1 MILRHTIKGVI
12 MRIEVPVLEAGLPS
26 ALPQTPIDAALDAAL
41 SEQRLVG
48 SVVLVAHHGKLA
60 YARAAGFADRE
71 AQRHMRTDALFRLA
85 SVSKPFVSTAAMIL
99 VGQGRIGLD
108 DTLAGWL
115 PEFQPLLPDGRPAAI
130 TLRQL
135 LSHTAGFGYR
145 FFEAD
150 EQGPYAQA
158 GVSDGM
164 DCSTITLAENLRR
177 IAIVPLQYEPGADW
191 GYSLATDVLGALV
204 ERICGLPLAAA
215 LQQLLMVP
223 LALPDTAFVAVDS
236 DRLATPYVGHMPQ
249 PRRMRELDVVPAF
262 EGTIGIRYAPAR
274 ALDAKAFPSGGA
286 GMTGSAGDF
295 LQLLELLR
303 RGGGE
308 LLPAALVEEMGRAQT
323 GELDLPN
330 SPGFGFGLGFS
341 VLRDSL
347 AAASPESPG
356 TWRWGGA
363 YGHSWWVD
371 RAQGLSVV
379 AFTNTLYEGMSGRFV
394 NDVRDAVYA
403 HLPVWKSTEQA
414 A

>member
-1 MILRHTIKGVI
+1 MPTP
-12 MRIEVPVLEAGLPS
+12 EADVPS
-26 ALPQTPIDAALDAAL
+26 TLPQTPIDAALDAAL
-41 SEQRLVG
+41 IEQRLVG
-48 SVVLVAHHGKLA
+48 AVVLVAQHGQLV

-71 AQRHMRTDALFRLA
+71 AQRRMRTDALFRLA

-108 DTLAGWL
+108 DALARWL
-115 PEFQPLLPDGRPAAI
+115 PEFHPCLADGRPARI

-135 LSHTAGFGYR
+135 LSHTAGLGYR
-145 FFEAD
+145 FFEVD
-150 EQGPYAQA
+150 EQGPLALA

-164 DCSTITLAENLRR
+164 DCTPITLTENLRR
-177 IAIVPLQYEPGADW
+177 IATVPLLYEPGTGW
-191 GYSLATDVLGALV
+191 GYSLATDVVGALV
-204 ERICGLPLAAA
+204 ERICGVPLEAA
-215 LQQLLMVP
+215 LRQLLMRP
-223 LALPDTAFVAVDS
+223 LDLHDTAFVAVDAG
-236 DRLATPYVGHMPQ
+236 RLATPYVSQLPQ

-262 EGTIGIRYAPAR
+262 EGTVGIRFVPAR
-274 ALDAKAFPSGGA
+274 ALDAKAFQSGGA

-303 RGGGE
+303 QGGGD
-308 LLPAALVEEMGRAQT
+308 LLPSALVDEMARNQT
-323 GELDLPN
+323 GELALPN

-341 VLRDSL
+341 VLRDSV
-347 AAASPESPG
+347 AAASPESAG

-394 NDVRDAVYA
+394 TDLRDAVYA
-403 HLPVWKSTEQA
+403 HLPARQNTEQA